1 MRKNSLASEDVDPL
15 EDKAIAAGLNYVAL
29 DGNIG
34 CMVNGAGLAMATMMD
49 IIKLKGGEPANFL
62 DVGGGANVEQVKTAF
77 EILSSHPKVKT
88 ILINIFGGIMKCDTI
103 ATGIIKAAELV
114 DLKLPLVCRLTGT
127 NADIPNKLIED
138 FTK

>member
-1 MRKNSLASEDVDPL
+1 M
-15 EDKAIAAGLNYVAL
+15 
-29 DGNIG
+29 
-34 CMVNGAGLAMATMMD
+34 
-49 IIKLKGGEPANFL
+49 

-103 ATGIIKAAELV
+103 ATGIIKAAQMV

-127 NADIPNKLIED
+127 NSDLANKMLKEFTESNKSLKIEVASD
-138 FTK
+138 LDDAAVKAVRTVKAQQ

>member
-1 MRKNSLASEDVDPL
+1 
-15 EDKAIAAGLNYVAL
+15 
-29 DGNIG
+29 
-34 CMVNGAGLAMATMMD
+34 
-49 IIKLKGGEPANFL
+49 
-62 DVGGGANVEQVKTAF
+62 
-77 EILSSHPKVKT
+77 
-88 ILINIFGGIMKCDTI
+88 MKCDTI